1 MGSVQVMCLQAGI
14 TVVDCL
20 TAGLFTTTKTIMPG
34 VEESNI
40 GGSVEG
46 VFGIQCDVA

>member
-1 MGSVQVMCLQAGI
+1 MGSVQAMCPQADK
-14 TVVDCL
+14 TVIDCL

-46 VFGIQCDVA
+46 VLWIQGDVT